1 MYLRDWSGGMG
12 NLPIHI
18 YGYNNEHDVIVY
30 TVIKDTQSE
39 SEQLRHPFQKSQ
51 FWSIYTETQP
61 RSKKK
66 QKNNRGLQHFRKSL
80 FSRAKYAG
88 VV

>member
-1 MYLRDWSGGMG
+1 MG

-39 SEQLRHPFQKSQ
+39 FEQPHHPFQKSQ
-51 FWSIYTETQP
+51 FWSIYTKTQP
-61 RSKKK
+61 RSKKNK
-66 QKNNRGLQHFRKSL
+66 KTIGVYSIFESLCFRGPNTLE
-80 FSRAKYAG
+80 
-88 VV
+88 